1 MDTDV
6 YKHTN
11 NLQTKIGKLQP
22 ESLSKLLPILI
33 SQVLKSGHPCSPEMA
48 VGSWLLVSQI
58 SGVAKTKVF
67 ITWTFS
73 IKKKKDFCYVPISH
87 GIGYIN
93 TIK

>member
-48 VGSWLLVSQI
+48 VGS
-58 SGVAKTKVF
+58 
-67 ITWTFS
+67 
-73 IKKKKDFCYVPISH
+73 
-87 GIGYIN
+87 
-93 TIK
+93 